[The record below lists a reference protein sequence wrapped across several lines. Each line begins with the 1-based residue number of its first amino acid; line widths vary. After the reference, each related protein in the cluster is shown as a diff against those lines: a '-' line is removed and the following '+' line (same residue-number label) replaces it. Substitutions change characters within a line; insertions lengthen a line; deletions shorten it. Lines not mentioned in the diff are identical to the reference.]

1 MAGVDL
7 DAVVFD
13 YEDMRM
19 KFDLH
24 VADGECLAVIGPSG
38 AGKSTLLALI
48 AGFERAR
55 SGRIVIG
62 GQEVTR
68 LHPSLRPVTMLFQE
82 HNLFPHLDAADN
94 VGLGIHPGL
103 KLTSADRVRVAA
115 ALDQVGL
122 AGLGRRLP
130 SQLSG
135 GERQRVALARSLVR
149 DRPVLLLDEP
159 FAALG
164 PALRREMLDL
174 VQALQADRRLTVLL
188 VSHQPDDALYA
199 APRTAFVCNG
209 QVLQVAATRDLLD
222 GAAGPELRQYLGEFR
237 IDGRAR
243 PGRSAE
249 SS

>member
-7 DAVVFD
+7 EAVAFR

-19 KFDLH
+19 QFDLH

-48 AGFERAR
+48 AGFERAD
-55 SGRIVIG
+55 SGTIRIG
-62 GQEVTR
+62 GQDVTR
-68 LHPSLRPVTMLFQE
+68 QPPAVRPVTMLFQD
-82 HNLFPHLDAADN
+82 HNLFAHLDAAAN

-103 KLTSADRVRVAA
+103 KLTAADRARVAA
-115 ALDQVGL
+115 ALEQVGL
-122 AGLGRRLP
+122 GGLAERLP

-174 VQALQADRRLTVLL
+174 VRALQADRRLTVLL
-188 VSHQPDDALYA
+188 VSHQPEDALYIA
-199 APRTAFVCNG
+199 TRTAFVHDG
-209 QVLQVAATRDLLD
+209 HVLQVGATSELLD
-222 GAAGPELRQYLGEFR
+222 GAAGAELRAYLGEFQIR
-237 IDGRAR
+237 DAR
-243 PGRSAE
+243 RRD
-249 SS
+249 